1 MPSHPPSIISFGDS
15 LTAGFR
21 SPTREDPLAEDAP
34 YGGFLQDRLGERAVV
49 KVSGV
54 CGELTADMAH
64 RFLRDVIAQKPWWTV
79 ILGGTNDLGWH
90 IPAGEIFR
98 NLRTMY
104 QEARES
110 GINVAAV
117 AVPSIRGDDSY
128 IPGRYELNALIAEH
142 CDKNS
147 IPWVN
152 LFNATAEPTIG
163 RLAQPYSNDG
173 LHLTVAGYQLLA
185 DLLYLQVFERL
196 LSKRDSR

>member
-1 MPSHPPSIISFGDS
+1 MPSQPPSIICFGDS

-54 CGELTADMAH
+54 CGELTADMAR
-64 RFLRDVIAQKPWWTV
+64 RFPHDVIAQKPWSTV

-90 IPAGEIFR
+90 ISAGEIFR

-104 QEARES
+104 QEALES
-110 GINVAAV
+110 GIYVAAV
-117 AVPSIRGDDSY
+117 TVPSIRGDDSY
-128 IPGRYELNALIAEH
+128 IPGRYEVNALIAEY

-147 IPWVN
+147 IPWVD
-152 LFNATAEPTIG
+152 LFTATAEPTIG

-185 DLLYLQVFERL
+185 DLLYQQVFERL
-196 LSKRDSR
+196 LSKRDGR